1 MPPPP
6 PWFNPPPPPPAPEP
20 EETTLDEQFSLI
32 FRTTLTRRHQ
42 IDSTIIKFILAY
54 VECRH
59 IGQAAKEVGITTRE
73 GNNLIAHKDIYESVR
88 KISEL
93 SAVKDGYEAQSLVN
107 RMREVVDF
115 DPIEILN
122 DDGSFKLLSEM
133 RPEARRVLTKFKL
146 RNIYEED
153 ANGIRTGKVI
163 GQTLEVE
170 VAKKE
175 KPTEFLSRD
184 KGIFKETKKI
194 EHDIAENM
202 ASTLLGSV
210 RRAENRMIE
219 MAKDVT
225 PTEGETDEVQNVW
238 PEGQRA

>member
-1 MPPPP
+1 MVQWGKPVM
-6 PWFNPPPPPPAPEP
+6 AKVEP
-20 EETTLDEQFSLI
+20 VEETTLDEQFSLI
-32 FRTTLTRRHQ
+32 FRTTLSRRHSM
-42 IDSTIIKFILAY
+42 DSTILKFILAY

-59 IGQAAKEVGITTRE
+59 VGQAAKEVGITTRE
-73 GNNLIAHKDIYESVR
+73 GNNLIAHKDIYESIR
-88 KISEL
+88 KITEL

-153 ANGIRTGKVI
+153 PNGMRTGKVI

-170 VAKKE
+170 LAKKE
-175 KPTEFLSRD
+175 KPVEFLSRD

-194 EHDIAENM
+194 EHDIADNM
-202 ASTLLGSV
+202 GNILLGRV
-210 RRAENRMIE
+210 RAADDRLLAM
-219 MAKDVT
+219 KDVS
-225 PTEGETDEVQNVW
+225 PTEGDQNESVQNVW
-238 PEGQRA
+238 GPNPGSGS

>member
-1 MPPPP
+1 MVQWGKPT
-6 PWFNPPPPPPAPEP
+6 PEP
-20 EETTLDEQFSLI
+20 VEETTLDEQFSLI
-32 FRTTLTRRHQ
+32 FRTTLSRRHSM
-42 IDSTIIKFILAY
+42 DSTILKFILAY

-59 IGQAAKEVGITTRE
+59 VGQAAKEVGITTRE
-73 GNNLIAHKDIYESVR
+73 GNNLIAHKDIYESIR
-88 KISEL
+88 KITEL

-153 ANGIRTGKVI
+153 PNGMRTGKI
-163 GQTLEVE
+163 LGQTLEVE

-202 ASTLLGSV
+202 GNILLG
-210 RRAENRMIE
+210 RAKVAEERLLAM
-219 MAKDVT
+219 KDVS
-225 PTEGETDEVQNVW
+225 PTEGDDEGMQNVRG
-238 PEGQRA
+238 PYPGSGT